1 VHNISIKDVPLAER
15 ARNSAARSSFT
26 AEPAKETMTS
36 SQAEQH
42 LRHENHALRLAANK
56 YKLALKQA
64 KK

>member
-1 VHNISIKDVPLAER
+1 
-15 ARNSAARSSFT
+15 
-26 AEPAKETMTS
+26 MTS

-42 LRHENHALRLAANK
+42 LRHENHALRPAANK